1 MSKPTLKERL
11 VYRGIEAINDIVM
24 QLDDA
29 EAHEAITLLRK
40 HLRTRLEQTA
50 PREPEP
56 EQKPRRT
63 R

>member
-1 MSKPTLKERL
+1 MSNATLKERL

-24 QLDDA
+24 HLDDE

-40 HLRTRLEQTA
+40 HLRARLEQTA
-50 PREPEP
+50 PRESP

>member
-24 QLDDA
+24 QLEGE

-40 HLRTRLEQTA
+40 HLRARLEQTA
-50 PREPEP
+50 PREPE
-56 EQKPRRT
+56 QKPRRT